1 MDKLAEIKK
10 KIEEIQAKSAV
21 STEMRAFIELVL
33 NVIKKSKDELTK
45 LSEENIQVIRESIA
59 YIEKNHENTLGVI
72 KEEKDAMVGEFNAN
86 LTSVKQLLEEV
97 KAIEVKDGEDG
108 KDGED
113 ADPEEIIPL
122 VLERLP
128 KPVEETGETIANKL
142 EALKGDERLD
152 ASAIKNLPVFK
163 GSKSGGVVARNIYQ
177 MGDVSLTNLA
187 NDDVLKWDDTN
198 KLWVNGTGGGV
209 GTDEKVK
216 YDAADASAGYLSTK
230 TVAGTGITLSEG
242 TGGDADKLK
251 ITNSAPDQT
260 VSITAG
266 TNITSVTGSYPNF
279 TINAATQT
287 TDISGLVPYTGAT
300 SDVTLGTHALTVH
313 NIKPDA
319 SDGLLLESSNGT
331 DIGILGA
338 GNTANVTWYGSHN
351 FDTATQDTIAGF
363 TGAGKTLG
371 SLATATYPSLT
382 ELSYVKGVTSAIQT
396 QLNGKQAT
404 LTPAA
409 LTKTDDTNVT
419 LTLGGTPTT
428 ALLQA
433 TSLTLGWTG
442 QLALSRGGTGAN
454 LSDPG
459 ANKIMAW
466 DDTDNSV
473 GFWTLGSN
481 LSYDHATHTLSATGG
496 GSPGGSD
503 TQVQF
508 NDGGA
513 FGGDA
518 GLTWDKTTDTL
529 TIGSSGRLWVDT
541 LNINSGGIFAFD
553 GTGDIGGNSLSLYA
567 GDGDEISGNAAGG
580 GINIRAGSGAATS
593 GGGGNIVLTAGSA
606 IAGNS
611 DGGDFTLIAG
621 AASGSGAAGRFYMA
635 TNSGQGVLYIA
646 DNVFSMQVNT
656 GLYQMSNPT
665 GSYTADLDTSLIDTT
680 SKTFT
685 FPNASG
691 TFMLTSAI
699 GTTVQAYDADLTTWA
714 GITPGTGVG
723 TALAVNVGT
732 AGAFIRNGDTIT
744 LAENTSI
751 ALDPA
756 GSADGK
762 WTGITIA
769 ATAGYAQTFGDL
781 VYLDPTDSR
790 WEKADANSASG
801 ADGDARG
808 ILGMVVVAGASDG
821 SACTILLNGVIR
833 ADAAFPAFTINN
845 PIYVSETAGA
855 VTQTQPTTTDVVIR
869 VVGSALTADEMY
881 FNPDRIWFT
890 HV

>member
-21 STEMRAFIELVL
+21 STEIRAFIELVL

-86 LTSVKQLLEEV
+86 LTYVKQLLEEV

-152 ASAIKNLPVFK
+152 ASAIKNLPEIK
-163 GSKSGGVVARNIYQ
+163 GGKFYGGSGIKEIVAGSNVTVDNSNPGYPVV
-177 MGDVSLTNLA
+177 SS
-187 NDDVLKWDDTN
+187 
-198 KLWVNGTGGGV
+198 TGGGGG
-209 GTDEKVK
+209 GTVDTV
-216 YDAADASAGYLSTK
+216 
-230 TVAGTGITLSEG
+230 VAGTGISVNST
-242 TGGDADKLK
+242 DPANP
-251 ITNSAPDQT
+251 IVTNSAPDQT

-266 TNITSVTGSYPNF
+266 TNITSVTGTYPNF

-319 SDGLLLESSNGT
+319 SDGLLLESNNGT
-331 DIGILGA
+331 DIGLLGA

-351 FDTATQDTIAGF
+351 FDTATQDTIAAF

-396 QLNGKQAT
+396 QLNAKGVGD
-404 LTPAA
+404 A
-409 LTKTDDTNVT
+409 LTSGA
-419 LTLGGTPTT
+419 LTQFVGNNNWKVWYSDGSGDVKELALGADGTFLKSNGAAVAPSFATPSGSGDVSKVGTPVNN
-428 ALLQA
+428 QI
-433 TSLTLGWTG
+433 GVWTG
-442 QLALSRGGTGAN
+442 DGTIEGDAN
-454 LSDPG
+454 LTF
-459 ANKIMAW
+459 
-466 DDTDNSV
+466 DT
-473 GFWTLGSN
+473 
-481 LSYDHATHTLSATGG
+481 
-496 GSPGGSD
+496 
-503 TQVQF
+503 
-508 NDGGA
+508 
-513 FGGDA
+513 
-518 GLTWDKTTDTL
+518 TTDTL
-529 TIGSSGRLWVDT
+529 GTVAITMTGTGTLGSVNLTNGNYDFIIGSSV
-541 LNINSGGIFAFD
+541 GGNATFRFLPYNNDIYFD
-553 GTGDIGGNSLSLYA
+553 NTSTTGDSIFRNNTVEALRLKNDLTA
-567 GDGDEISGNAAGG
+567 VFA
-580 GINIRAGSGAATS
+580 GAATAPTFNVGNADTTLSRVSAGVVAIEGVNILTTATGLPLS
-593 GGGGNIVLTAGSA
+593 GGTMTGNI
-606 IAGNS
+606 
-611 DGGDFTLIAG
+611 TLG
-621 AASGSGAAGRFYMA
+621 
-635 TNSGQGVLYIA
+635 
-646 DNVFSMQVNT
+646 
-656 GLYQMSNPT
+656 
-665 GSYTADLDTSLIDTT
+665 
-680 SKTFT
+680 
-685 FPNASG
+685 
-691 TFMLTSAI
+691 
-699 GTTVQAYDADLTTWA
+699 
-714 GITPGTGVG
+714 
-723 TALAVNVGT
+723 
-732 AGAFIRNGDTIT
+732 
-744 LAENTSI
+744 ENTSI

-762 WTGITIA
+762 YTGLTIA

-808 ILGMVVVAGASDG
+808 TLGMVVVAGASDG

-833 ADAAFPAFTINN
+833 ADAAFPTMTINA
-845 PIYVSETAGA
+845 PMYVSETAGA
-855 VTQTQPTTTDVVIR
+855 ITGTQPTTTDVVIR
-869 VVGSALTADEMY
+869 VIGSALTADELY

>member
-21 STEMRAFIELVL
+21 STEIRAFIELVL

-97 KAIEVKDGEDG
+97 KAIEVKNGEDG

-142 EALKGDERLD
+142 ESLKGDERLD
-152 ASAIKNLPVFK
+152 ASAIKNLPEIK
-163 GSKSGGVVARNIYQ
+163 GGKFYGGSGIKEIVAGSNVTVDNSNPGYPVV
-177 MGDVSLTNLA
+177 SS
-187 NDDVLKWDDTN
+187 
-198 KLWVNGTGGGV
+198 TGGGGS
-209 GTDEKVK
+209 GTVDSV
-216 YDAADASAGYLSTK
+216 
-230 TVAGTGITLSEG
+230 VAGTGISVNNT
-242 TGGDADKLK
+242 DPANP
-251 ITNSAPDQT
+251 IVTNSAPDQT
-260 VSITAG
+260 VAITAG
-266 TNITSVTGSYPNF
+266 TNITSVTGTYPNF

-300 SDVTLGTHALTVH
+300 GDVTLGTHALTVH

-319 SDGLLLESSNGT
+319 SDGLLLESNNGT
-331 DIGILGA
+331 DIGLLGA

-351 FDTATQDTIAGF
+351 FDTATQDTIAAF

-396 QLNGKQAT
+396 QLNAKGVGDALTSGALTQFVGNNNWKVWYSDGSGDVKELALGADGT
-404 LTPAA
+404 FLKSNGAAVAPSFATPAGSGDVS
-409 LTKTDDTNVT
+409 KV
-419 LTLGGTPTT
+419 GTPVNN
-428 ALLQA
+428 QI
-433 TSLTLGWTG
+433 GVWTG
-442 QLALSRGGTGAN
+442 DGTIEGDAN
-454 LSDPG
+454 LTF
-459 ANKIMAW
+459 
-466 DDTDNSV
+466 DT
-473 GFWTLGSN
+473 
-481 LSYDHATHTLSATGG
+481 
-496 GSPGGSD
+496 
-503 TQVQF
+503 
-508 NDGGA
+508 
-513 FGGDA
+513 
-518 GLTWDKTTDTL
+518 TTDTL
-529 TIGSSGRLWVDT
+529 GTVAITMTGTGTLGAVNLTNGNYDFIIGSSVGGNATFRFLPYSNDIYFDNTSTTGDSIFRNNTVEALRLKNDLTAVFAGAVTAPTFNVGNADT
-541 LNINSGGIFAFD
+541 TLSRVSAGVVAIEGVNILTTATGLPLSGG
-553 GTGDIGGNSLSLYA
+553 TM
-567 GDGDEISGNAAGG
+567 
-580 GINIRAGSGAATS
+580 T
-593 GGGGNIVLTAGSA
+593 GNI
-606 IAGNS
+606 
-611 DGGDFTLIAG
+611 TLG
-621 AASGSGAAGRFYMA
+621 
-635 TNSGQGVLYIA
+635 
-646 DNVFSMQVNT
+646 
-656 GLYQMSNPT
+656 
-665 GSYTADLDTSLIDTT
+665 
-680 SKTFT
+680 
-685 FPNASG
+685 
-691 TFMLTSAI
+691 
-699 GTTVQAYDADLTTWA
+699 
-714 GITPGTGVG
+714 
-723 TALAVNVGT
+723 
-732 AGAFIRNGDTIT
+732 
-744 LAENTSI
+744 ENTSI

-762 WTGITIA
+762 WTGTTIA